1 MAVSDKEL
9 EEAVADHILYVIV
22 LPSKDA
28 GEYSPFQGFSLNS
41 FPVTNIIQY
50 VCRLPATISELFR
63 NRDEAIRFRSIG
75 LSGYAIVLI
84 ELEFLDQF
92 KVGPPLTCFISNPEN
107 LHTVESYIAG
117 KGRRGWLHLTVDES
131 SSSVPKLWDFSRAEI
146 YKWIRRVAEA
156 EVLEN
161 SPRHSAFREFV
172 PWPEETAKA
181 KTRFHNITLPTE
193 TALRSFNF
201 VLPGDGKPLSGNS
214 DDEFAEAI
222 DMGANELQRVRRDAE
237 ADHHITPGSPTLIL
251 TVPSVFRHLAPNQL
265 AREATRPVRK
275 VIRNILRQRQYIA
288 LRESGEDTIEML
300 KDPLAAALLK
310 IRAEELTTYTAALS
324 VAASSFG
331 IPVLRC
337 PPQVDRVR
345 ELLIRLA
352 GMSRAKIQNSERRN
366 KLAKTIGES
375 LRTAIPNIILRRI
388 EKHRSD
394 GIKFIGDTPLELIPI
409 DGLPLGLRATTSRM
423 PTLPGNLLMRHGL
436 LRTPLFIRP
445 KDLTKILVVRSFDRG
460 DRLRPLLVQAIGF
473 MNSKSKNKIEI
484 QVADVA
490 TREEFVAAFNNFDG
504 LLAIF
509 DGHGAQDRTDP
520 QGTIRLGSVH
530 INPFE
535 LYGQIKLPPILL
547 LSACE
552 THTLEG
558 IESSVASAFL
568 MMGARSI
575 LGTIVPIDGRKAA
588 ILIARFILRFS
599 EFVPLLRTMI
609 PWPQIV
615 SGMLRMSYVTDVLME
630 FDKTFG
636 LGEEKYKKIHTDA
649 NIAINS
655 FHPEWFEEMLS
666 SLASEV
672 SISDTQARE
681 AWMRTC
687 YFTDTL
693 HYVHLG
699 QPEHIFVIPN

>member
-9 EEAVADHILYVIV
+9 AEALTDHILYVIV

-41 FPVTNIIQY
+41 FPVTDIIQF
-50 VCRLPATISELFR
+50 VCRLPTTISELFR
-63 NRDEAIRFRSIG
+63 NRKEAIRYRSIG
-75 LSGYAIVLI
+75 LSSYAVVLI
-84 ELEFLDQF
+84 ELEFLEQLHA
-92 KVGPPLTCFISNPEN
+92 GLPLTCFISNPEN
-107 LHTVESYIAG
+107 RHAVENYIHQ
-117 KGRRGWLHLTVDES
+117 KGRRSWLHLTVDES

-146 YKWIRRVAEA
+146 YKWIQRTVEAEA
-156 EVLEN
+156 TESSSRQPV
-161 SPRHSAFREFV
+161 FRKFV
-172 PWPEETAKA
+172 PWPEKKSKAKA
-181 KTRFHNITLPTE
+181 RFHNITLPTE
-193 TALRSFNF
+193 TALRSFSF
-201 VLPGDGKPLSGNS
+201 VLPGNRKPLSGNS

-222 DMGANELQRVRRDAE
+222 DIVANELQRVRHDAH
-237 ADHHITPGSPTLIL
+237 ADHHIVPGSPTLIL
-251 TVPSVFRHLAPNQL
+251 TVPSVFRHLSPNQI
-265 AREATRPVRK
+265 ARETTRPVRK

-288 LRESGEDTIEML
+288 LRESGEDTVEML
-300 KDPLAAALLK
+300 KDPLAAGLLR

-324 VAASSFG
+324 VSASSFG

-352 GMSRAKIQNSERRN
+352 GMSRAKIPNPERRN

-375 LRTAIPNIILRRI
+375 LRAAIPKVILGQI

-409 DGLPLGLRATTSRM
+409 DDLPLGLRATTSRL

-436 LRTPLFIRP
+436 LRTPLFVRP
-445 KDLTKILVVRSFDRG
+445 KDLTKILIVRSFDR
-460 DRLRPLLVQAIGF
+460 DDQLRPLLVQAVEI
-473 MNSKSKNKIEI
+473 MNSRSENKIEI
-484 QVADVA
+484 QLADV
-490 TREEFVAAFNNFDG
+490 TTKEEFLAAFNKFDG
-504 LLAIF
+504 LLAVF

-520 QGTIRLGSVH
+520 QGTIRLGSIR

-568 MMGARSI
+568 MMGARSV
-575 LGTIVPIDGRKAA
+575 LGTIAPIDGGKAA

-599 EFVPLLRTMI
+599 DFVPLLKTMT
-609 PWPQIV
+609 PWSQIV
-615 SGMLRMSYVTDVLME
+615 SGMLRMSYVTDILME
-630 FDKTFG
+630 FVKTFG
-636 LGEEKYKKIHTDA
+636 LGEENYKKIHTDA

-655 FHPEWFEEMLS
+655 FRPEWFEEMLS
-666 SLASEV
+666 TLASAV
-672 SISDTQARE
+672 SMSNAQVRE

-699 QPEHIFVIPN
+699 QPEHMFVIPN